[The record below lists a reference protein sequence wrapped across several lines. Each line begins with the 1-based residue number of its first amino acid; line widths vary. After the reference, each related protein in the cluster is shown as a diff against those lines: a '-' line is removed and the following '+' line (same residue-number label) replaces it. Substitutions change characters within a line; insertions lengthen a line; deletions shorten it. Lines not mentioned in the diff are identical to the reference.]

1 MSDINKLQEVEETN
15 DKNSAEGQSNK
26 DLKGDASL
34 ESNETQQA
42 EDLNSEDTVE
52 TNEAAD
58 EVVEETIETS
68 ETEKTTT
75 AAEEVVNDVTE
86 APDTKDTTEAAKE
99 QEPLETD
106 KQEDEVINEIDE
118 SNAKD
123 AEEEDSKEK
132 HVIEVKEYD
141 SMSLEALAIE
151 LERLLKHEK
160 IQAIKTHVDKI
171 NATFKSKFQALID
184 DKKEEFIKEGGH
196 DIDFYYSSPIQK
208 RFREA
213 YKDYRKKLNEHYQ
226 GLEKNLKQNLT
237 DKLAIIEELKGLIN
251 LEENIN
257 TTYKHFKE
265 LQERWRDTGPIPR
278 DKYNNAWNSYH
289 HHVERFYDF
298 LHLNR
303 DLRDLDF
310 KHNLEKKLLIIEH
323 AEALANEE
331 NVVHAFRELQ
341 ELHKMWKEEL
351 GPVAREHREEIWERF
366 KVATKIIND
375 KRQVYYQEIDKV
387 YEKNLEHKLE
397 IIAQIEAINAQE
409 SKSHSAWQK
418 KIKDV
423 EELRTAFFNAG
434 KVPIKVNESTWARFK
449 ESVRHFN
456 RQKNAFYKGLK
467 KEQYKNLQL
476 KLDLIKIAEDN
487 KDSED
492 FEVTTPLMKKIQSDW
507 KKIGHVPRKDSDKI
521 WKQFKAACNSY
532 FDKLHTKRNA
542 ANQENIEA
550 FNKKNEFLN
559 NLKELELNHPTKEE
573 NIAAIKEQISL
584 WRTLGKVPNDKRY
597 IESKFQKTIDSLF
610 SGLEMDKNEVEMIK
624 FENKLD
630 NINTSDEDHRNLDN
644 ERSFIRKKIDEVK
657 SQINQLENNLQF
669 FTNVN
674 DDNPLVKEVHQNIKT
689 HKEALEL
696 WKSKLQKI
704 KNFY

>member
-34 ESNETQQA
+34 ESNETQQT

-52 TNEAAD
+52 TNEAAN
-58 EVVEETIETS
+58 EVIEETIETS

-171 NATFKSKFQALID
+171 NTTFKSKFQALID
-184 DKKEEFIKEGGH
+184 DKKDEFLKEGGH

-418 KIKDV
+418 KIKEV

-532 FDKLHTKRNA
+532 FDKLHTKRNT

-674 DDNPLVKEVHQNIKT
+674 DDNPLVKEVHQNIKA